1 MRLKVPFFGYVL
13 AIIGL
18 VLPSV
23 IFAALMPSLINAE
36 PVKQR
41 LIAELKDWAG
51 SDIQL
56 GGPVSIENFFSLSVN
71 LQNVEFKGLKSIPSL
86 KTLHAE
92 HIVARLSW
100 TDLITGNLDFNK
112 VKIINS
118 TVHVTGIGAGD
129 IAAAVIGMI
138 APPEKLPFTT
148 FILTNCVVRIDAAPG
163 VPERFIYIDSVS
175 SNLRNSDQRIEL
187 DGRLKWQDEMLS
199 FETVTYAPLTAAAAA
214 PVPLQITA
222 TSRLLDVSFDGS
234 ANLAGYLTG
243 AGKFTS
249 STPDI
254 LALAK
259 WLDLD
264 PGAVIA
270 EPASAAGLLNLT
282 GSRAVLQS
290 TVFSLAGEHA
300 SGDINIGLEAGGPKI
315 DGALAF
321 EDVDVRKLWALSLS
335 DQRLFPAKGDAE
347 WRFFQQADLDVS
359 ISANRPR
366 WDALQLGPVAFTLTG
381 KAGMLTAEIA
391 ELGMLGGSL
400 LGHVEVDLN
409 GDTARASARLSGGEL
424 EADQLLAL
432 AAQPIWLSGKIDAN
446 IEAEVTGQ
454 TPAQLYK
461 SATVNARVSF
471 PQGGQIQLDIPR
483 ISSAGQAFDR
493 DGWEGVGFTMTPF
506 DRLRLQLI
514 LDDEVLRFNDLDLE
528 GGKGMVRG
536 IGEAD
541 LANRMLDWQ
550 LWVWSRANAGTQ
562 GGPAPTQEPGP
573 VGSLSIK
580 GPWARP
586 AIRLVDQSKKKA
598 GSRGEAN
605 SDAGAPA
612 GKL

>member
-23 IFAALMPSLINAE
+23 ILAALMPSLINAE

-41 LIAELKDWAG
+41 LIAELRDWAG

-71 LQNVEFKGLKSIPSL
+71 LQNVEFKGLKGIPSL

-100 TDLITGNLDFNK
+100 TDLISGNLDFNK
-112 VKIINS
+112 IKIIDS
-118 TVHVTGIGAGD
+118 TAHVTGIGAGD
-129 IAAAVIGMI
+129 LAAAVIGMI
-138 APPEKLPFTT
+138 APPEKIPFTT
-148 FILTNCVVRIDAAPG
+148 FVLTNCVVRIDAPPGAPR
-163 VPERFIYIDSVS
+163 ERFIYIDSVS
-175 SNLRNSDQRIEL
+175 SNLRKSDQRIEL
-187 DGRLKWQDEMLS
+187 DGRLKWQDETFS
-199 FETVTYAPLTAAAAA
+199 FETVTYAPLTAASAA
-214 PVPLQITA
+214 PVPLQVTA

-243 AGKFTS
+243 AGKFIS
-249 STPDI
+249 STPNL

-259 WLDLD
+259 WLELD

-270 EPASAAGLLNLT
+270 EPVSVAGVLNLT

-290 TVFSLAGEHA
+290 AAFSLAGEHG

-366 WDALQLGPVAFTLTG
+366 WDALPLGPVAFTLTG

-391 ELGMLGGSL
+391 ELGLLGGSL
-400 LGHVEVDLN
+400 LGHVELDLS
-409 GDTARASARLSGGEL
+409 GDTARASARLTGGDL

-432 AAQPIWLSGKIDAN
+432 AAQPIWLSGEIDAN
-446 IEAEVTGQ
+446 IEAEASGQ
-454 TPAQLYK
+454 TPAELYK
-461 SATVNARVSF
+461 SATVNARLAF
-471 PQGGQIQLDIPR
+471 PQGGQIQLDLPR
-483 ISSAGQAFDR
+483 LSAPGQTFDR
-493 DGWEGVGFTMTPF
+493 DGWEGGGFVMTPF
-506 DRLRLQLI
+506 ERLRMQLI
-514 LDDEVLRFNDLDLE
+514 VDDEVLRFTDLDLQ
-528 GGKGMVRG
+528 GGGGMVRG
-536 IGEAD
+536 MGDVD
-541 LANRMLDWQ
+541 LANRTLDWQ
-550 LWVWSRANAGTQ
+550 LWVLSRANPGAQ
-562 GGPAPTQEPGP
+562 GGPAPAQEQGAI
-573 VGSLSIK
+573 GSLSVK
-580 GPWARP
+580 GPWSRP
-586 AIRLVDQSKKKA
+586 AIRLVDQSKKA
-598 GSRGEAN
+598 GTRGEAN
-605 SDAGAPA
+605 SSAGAPA

>member
-23 IFAALMPSLINAE
+23 ILAALMPSLINAE

-41 LIAELKDWAG
+41 LIAELRDWAG
-51 SDIQL
+51 SDIRL

-71 LQNVEFKGLKSIPSL
+71 LQDVEFRGLKGIPSL

-100 TDLITGNLDFNK
+100 TDLISGNLDFNK
-112 VKIINS
+112 IKIIDS
-118 TVHVTGIGAGD
+118 TVHVTGIGTGD
-129 IAAAVIGMI
+129 LAAAVIGII
-138 APPEKLPFTT
+138 APPEKVPFTT
-148 FILTNCVVRIDAAPG
+148 FVLTNCVVRIDAPPG
-163 VPERFIYIDSVS
+163 ARERFIYIESVS
-175 SNLRNSDQRIEL
+175 SNLRKSDQRIEL
-187 DGRLKWQDEMLS
+187 DGRLKWQDETFS

-214 PVPLQITA
+214 PVPLQLTA

-243 AGKFTS
+243 AGKFIS
-249 STPDI
+249 STPNL

-259 WLDLD
+259 WLELD

-270 EPASAAGLLNLT
+270 EPVSVAGVLNLT
-282 GSRAVLQS
+282 GSRAGLQS
-290 TVFSLAGEHA
+290 AAFSLAGEHG

-321 EDVDVRKLWALSLS
+321 EDIDVRKLWALSLS

-366 WDALQLGPVAFTLTG
+366 WDALQLGPVALTLTG

-391 ELGMLGGSL
+391 ELGLLGGSL
-400 LGHVEVDLN
+400 LGHVEVDLS

-446 IEAEVTGQ
+446 IEAEVTGL
-454 TPAQLYK
+454 TPAELYK
-461 SATVNARVSF
+461 NATVNARLAF

-483 ISSAGQAFDR
+483 LSAPGQTFDHE
-493 DGWEGVGFTMTPF
+493 GWEGGGFVMTPF
-506 DRLRLQLI
+506 ERLRMQLI
-514 LDDEVLRFNDLDLE
+514 VGDEMLRFTDLDLQA
-528 GGKGMVRG
+528 GRGAVRG
-536 IGEAD
+536 MGDVD
-541 LANRMLDWQ
+541 LANRTLDWQ
-550 LWVWSRANAGTQ
+550 LWVLSRASAGAP
-562 GGPAPTQEPGP
+562 GGPAAQEQGAI
-573 VGSLSIK
+573 GSLSVK

-586 AIRLVDQSKKKA
+586 AIRLVDQSKKA

-605 SDAGAPA
+605 SGAGAPA